1 MAENTNRG
9 LAVRHLALLGLA
21 VYAVLDTI
29 KFFVVGHLSADNYVG
44 LIVMAV
50 FTLITYGV
58 HWANAR
64 KTKAASD
71 DSHTDA

>member
-1 MAENTNRG
+1 MNHWSQLTLTRRG
-9 LAVRHLALLGLA
+9 RPPLGRH
-21 VYAVLDTI
+21 
-29 KFFVVGHLSADNYVG
+29 YVG